1 MDPAFR
7 TAIAKSLEF
16 ALKQALDYDPGSR
29 AALAGLAGKS
39 LALEVTPPAF
49 ALYLVFSDGGVHVS
63 GYGDRA
69 DCTLSGSLP
78 AVLGLLWREHH
89 TLAGSGV
96 TVTGDPGLLQKLQ
109 RILGSAEF
117 DWEQALTDHLAI
129 LAGPSNASL
138 LVHPFAQLFRGS
150 HLWMKRQAQVAPD
163 WLRDYLTQELRL
175 LPSPEELAMFYQDV
189 DETRAQTERL
199 EARLHKL
206 RDSLDK
212 QTPLDQQNPS

>member
-29 AALAGLAGKS
+29 AALADLSGKS
-39 LALEVTPPAF
+39 LALEITHPPF
-49 ALYLVFSDGGVHVS
+49 ALHLAFSGADINVS
-63 GYGDRA
+63 GYGDSA

-96 TVTGDPGLLQKLQ
+96 TLSGDPGLLQKLQ
-109 RILGSAEF
+109 RILGNAEF
-117 DWEQALTDHLAI
+117 DWEQALTDQLAI

-138 LVHPFAQLFRGS
+138 LVHPLAQLLRSGNR
-150 HLWMKRQAQVAPD
+150 WMQRQAQVAPD

-175 LPSPEELAMFYQDV
+175 LPSSEELAVFNQDV
-189 DETRAQTERL
+189 DDVRAQTERL
-199 EARLHKL
+199 EARLRKL
-206 RDSLDK
+206 SGS
-212 QTPLDQQNPS
+212 LDQQGHS